1 LARFLV
7 VGVLLVMAV
16 GARAATVTLTWN
28 YDYTGLALCSATATT
43 NCLDHFEMDD
53 ASSGKPVLIAAVAN
67 PVNASGKVAGISG
80 TFQTSAFGQRI
91 LAVTA
96 VGRDGTGNFVSS
108 DWTKCQGTFQITPSA
123 PGGLA
128 GTVQ

>member
-1 LARFLV
+1 VKR
-7 VGVLLVMAV
+7 LLVLGLLLMAGV
-16 GARAATVTLTWN
+16 GARAATVTLSWN
-28 YDYTGLALCSATATT
+28 YDYTGLALCSATTT
-43 NCLDHFEMDD
+43 ANCLDHFEMDD
-53 ASSGKPVLIAAVAN
+53 ATSGKPALIATVAN
-67 PVNASGKVAGISG
+67 PANASGKVTGISG
-80 TFQTSAFGQRI
+80 TFQTSLFGQRV

-96 VGRDGTGNFVSS
+96 VGRDGSGNFVSS

>member
-1 LARFLV
+1 MRKYLALGFL
-7 VGVLLVMAV
+7 MMAAV
-16 GARAATVTLTWN
+16 GARAATVTLTWS
-28 YDYTGLALCSATATT
+28 YDYSGLTLCSATVGT

-53 ASSGKPVLIAAVAN
+53 ATSGTPAPIATVAN
-67 PVNASGKVAGISG
+67 PANASGKVTAITG
-80 TFQTSAFGQRI
+80 TFQTSAFGQRV

-96 VGRDGTGNFVSS
+96 LGRDGSGNFVAS

-123 PGGLA
+123 PTGLA

>member
-1 LARFLV
+1 MVRFLMM
-7 VGVLLVMAV
+7 GFLILISV

-53 ASSGKPVLIAAVAN
+53 ATSGTPALIATVAN
-67 PVNASGKVAGISG
+67 PANASGKVTGITG
-80 TFQTSAFGQRI
+80 TFQTSLFGQRV

-96 VGRDGTGNFVSS
+96 VGRDGSGNFVSS

-123 PGGLA
+123 PSGLV